1 MPTSPARPIRS
12 QNQKHSKPALL
23 NTFLNRGPLSQSSNE
38 FDSFQCTSAVN
49 MSPEVSPYD
58 WWSLRDVFPRLGQI
72 AYDYLSIPAISSEC
86 ERILSETKLTLTTQR
101 HRLKA

>member
-1 MPTSPARPIRS
+1 
-12 QNQKHSKPALL
+12 
-23 NTFLNRGPLSQSSNE
+23 
-38 FDSFQCTSAVN
+38 

-101 HRLKA
+101 HRLKADIVEAVELLGSWFDQA